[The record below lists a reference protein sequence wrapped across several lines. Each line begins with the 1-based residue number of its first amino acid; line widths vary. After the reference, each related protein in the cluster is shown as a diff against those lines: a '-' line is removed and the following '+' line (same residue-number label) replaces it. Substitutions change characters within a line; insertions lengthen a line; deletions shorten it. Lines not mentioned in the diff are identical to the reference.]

1 MLILR
6 TTAILHLDLPSTC
19 IHRESEEGLAQLER
33 ERSLAKKDRR
43 RSAMAEMFQE
53 EEEARNEKETRRRKV
68 ETGMT
73 SMTRAWRAL
82 LKCVIC
88 SVHGHQIWFPE
99 LEY

>member
-73 SMTRAWRAL
+73 SMTRSGVTLSHHKSETSLSAMFDVCHR
-82 LKCVIC
+82 
-88 SVHGHQIWFPE
+88 
-99 LEY
+99 